1 MTILSSEKE
10 SEIKLVAVNAVGD
23 LFKAVL
29 NHESRLNQDIID
41 QTNYDDV
48 TMDFDLDDSEINTT
62 VHATSTI
69 FDGESSVR
77 SFNTSK
83 SEDLMALEMY
93 SSHPVDNYKLE
104 WMKFRELNQKEHE
117 VLDNWEQQLKTFRK
131 VAFASELFQREALP
145 QNIDKRKIH
154 TIKEI
159 PSKEK
164 DNKTGPKEYK
174 YFVGKFK
181 NCPFLTPLCE
191 ITQKKES
198 KSYKHKNKNA
208 PKEPIS
214 GEIDPILL
222 DQEAQD
228 VLKIFAGIYFKKS
241 TIGQKI

>member
-69 FDGESSVR
+69 FDGESTVR

-145 QNIDKRKIH
+145 QNIDKRKNSNMILFH
-154 TIKEI
+154 NKIIISPLTTHIKI
-159 PSKEK
+159 KNIDIQKEF
-164 DNKTGPKEYK
+164 EM
-174 YFVGKFK
+174 
-181 NCPFLTPLCE
+181 
-191 ITQKKES
+191 
-198 KSYKHKNKNA
+198 H
-208 PKEPIS
+208 
-214 GEIDPILL
+214 L
-222 DQEAQD
+222 DVPEKGSNENRD
-228 VLKIFAGIYFKKS
+228 K
-241 TIGQKI
+241 

>member
-93 SSHPVDNYKLE
+93 SSDPVDNYKLE

-191 ITQKKES
+191 ITKENES
-198 KSYKHKNKNA
+198 KNYKIKHPKA

-214 GEIDPILL
+214 NEINPLLL

-228 VLKIFAGIYFKKS
+228 VLKIFAGI
-241 TIGQKI
+241 IGEKNQRIS